1 MESSAGCLGA
11 GFAKSVVGIVG
22 VGFARWGSAAAA
34 GWPRMGLGYGVVEAV
49 VEAIVGTTLVE
60 TSGGAAVH
68 DLVNCIGVVG
78 VVKPL
83 SCAVLFVRIG
93 RGHSN
98 SFDLARVSAWTV
110 CCLRSLLTALTNRG

>member
-1 MESSAGCLGA
+1 MIKEYHARRRKWKA
-11 GFAKSVVGIVG
+11 APDAWRRIHKAAVGIIGRQIRKGWRHRG
-22 VGFARWGSAAAA
+22 VELNRGWGF
-34 GWPRMGLGYGVVEAV
+34 GYGVVEAV
-49 VEAIVGTTLVE
+49 VEAIVGTTLVG

-83 SCAVLFVRIG
+83 SCAVLFVGIG

-98 SFDLARVSAWTV
+98 SF
-110 CCLRSLLTALTNRG
+110 